1 MTGCDTS
8 LTCVSKLSL
17 SPAVRARRESEK
29 ESGREGEEG
38 RGGAKSV
45 FMPDVSLARPAFAT
59 VECGRLRV
67 PGISAAG
74 TRSDGLRKMRTEKE
88 RERDR

>member
-17 SPAVRARRESEK
+17 SLACSESTERERARK
-29 ESGREGEEG
+29 REGERESRG

-67 PGISAAG
+67 PGISVV
-74 TRSDGLRKMRTEKE
+74 LRKMRTEKE